1 MNGKLLRQVLDK
13 MLASPVVGEARVQV
27 CLPDGKYYDITSLQ
41 LMENKLIGHR
51 ESHRLVFTVKAET
64 WNMGK
69 VLKKIEQPVVVKP
82 ETKFWHEIKTFVTK
96 NNCKLSFTRLENS
109 ASWGTPDLLV
119 YNSNGHFLTIELKV
133 TKTNKVR
140 FSPHQIAFHVKHP
153 NNSFILVKTLTPVSV
168 KLYEG
173 KSIRELVACGLELDA
188 CSLGLEACINSLQEL
203 GA

>member
-13 MLASPVVGEARVQV
+13 MLKSPSAGEARVQV

-41 LMENKLIGHR
+41 MMENKLIGHR

-69 VLKKIEQPVVVKP
+69 VLKKIGQPVVVKP

-109 ASWGTPDLLV
+109 ASWGTPDLLG
-119 YNSNGHFLTIELKV
+119 YNSNGVFFTVELKV

-168 KLYEG
+168 KLYQG
-173 KSIRELVACGLELDA
+173 KSIRELVACGLELEA
-188 CSLGLEACINSLQEL
+188 CCLELEACVKSLEQL